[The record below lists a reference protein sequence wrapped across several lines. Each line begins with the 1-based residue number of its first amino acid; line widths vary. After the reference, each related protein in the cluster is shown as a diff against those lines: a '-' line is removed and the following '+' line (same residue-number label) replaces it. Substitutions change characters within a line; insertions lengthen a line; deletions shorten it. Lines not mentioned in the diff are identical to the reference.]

1 MQKWHFWGL
10 WHSPLTSD
18 PTHLWLP
25 SPHLLLQSPSRCC
38 SQRPHVP
45 PSTLRLHTPY
55 PLPTSSSCPPSRVDG
70 QDGFKFPGISL
81 RERGLGWLLLVPM
94 ATPLVGM
101 EQEDPGGPLGGGVGF
116 FQLLGCFQPPH
127 GPACPPGRWGGNLLE
142 EGPIEAVN
150 LSIYLT
156 LNFNLKINLNGINP
170 FSRRCFKVF
179 LPH

>member
-1 MQKWHFWGL
+1 
-10 WHSPLTSD
+10 
-18 PTHLWLP
+18 
-25 SPHLLLQSPSRCC
+25 
-38 SQRPHVP
+38 
-45 PSTLRLHTPY
+45 
-55 PLPTSSSCPPSRVDG
+55 
-70 QDGFKFPGISL
+70 
-81 RERGLGWLLLVPM
+81 M

-116 FQLLGCFQPPH
+116 FQLLGSFQPPH
-127 GPACPPGRWGGNLLE
+127 GPAYPPGRWGGNLLE
-142 EGPIEAVN
+142 EGPIESKAVN